1 MARKSERL
9 DTYRQKRSFEKTPE
23 PTGKPQP
30 KRRRSSK
37 KMPDRFVVQEHHA
50 RRLHWD
56 LRLERNGVLVSW
68 ALPRGFPDTPD
79 ENRLAVHTEDHP
91 LEYLTFEGDIPAGE
105 YGGGKMTVW
114 DTGTYDAEKF
124 TGDKVVLRFDG
135 KRVQGRYALF
145 QTRDRDWMI
154 HRMDPPESGRDPMPE
169 DIVPMAATLSHL
181 PARDEGWGYEIKW
194 DGVRAIGYA
203 EPGRLRLVSRTL
215 RDVTAQ
221 YPEIGP
227 MTRDIGARHVVLDG
241 EIVAFDDVGR
251 PSFQRLQPR
260 MHVKSESEI
269 RRRRNDTPVTYVVFD
284 LLYLDGRSL
293 LDTPYQERRREL
305 EALGLGGTSWQ
316 VPAYQ
321 RGEGRAFLDASRA
334 QGLEGIVAK
343 PLDSTY
349 QPGRR
354 SQNWLK
360 VKNVRRQEVVIGG
373 WVAGQGRREGELGA
387 LLVGYYDSDD
397 GTPRLR
403 FAGKVGTGFDAAALR
418 LLRDRLEPL
427 RTDRSPFTGRQPQK
441 DAVFAE
447 PKLVCEVEFSE
458 WTGSGTLRHP
468 SYQGLRDDKPATDV
482 VREVG

>member
-9 DTYRQKRSFEKTPE
+9 ETYRHKRSFEKTPE
-23 PTGKPQP
+23 PSGKAQS
-30 KRRRSSK
+30 KRRRPGK
-37 KMPDRFVVQEHHA
+37 RTPDRFVVQEHHA

-68 ALPRGFPDTPD
+68 ALPRGFPDAPD

-114 DTGTYDAEKF
+114 DAGTYDAEKF
-124 TGDKVVLRFDG
+124 TEDKVVLRFDG

-154 HRMDPPESGRDPMPE
+154 HRMDPPDAGRDPMPE
-169 DIVPMAATLSHL
+169 DIVPMAATLSRL

-203 EPGRLRLVSRTL
+203 EPGRLRLVSRNL

-227 MTRDIGARHVVLDG
+227 MTRDIGARRLVLDG
-241 EIVAFDDVGR
+241 EIVAFDDAGR

-293 LDTPYQERRREL
+293 LGAPYQERRQKL
-305 EALGLGGTSWQ
+305 EALGLGGPSWQ

-343 PLDSTY
+343 RLDSTY

-354 SQNWLK
+354 SQDWLK

-387 LLVGYYDSDD
+387 LLVGYHDGDD
-397 GTPRLR
+397 GEARLR

-441 DAVFAE
+441 DAVFVE
-447 PKLVCEVEFSE
+447 PTLVCEVEFSE

>member
-9 DTYRQKRSFEKTPE
+9 ETYRQKRSFEKTPE
-23 PTGKPQP
+23 PSGKPQS
-30 KRRRSSK
+30 KRRRPGK
-37 KMPDRFVVQEHHA
+37 KTPDRFVVQEHHA

-68 ALPRGFPDTPD
+68 ALPRGFPDAPD

-114 DTGTYDAEKF
+114 DAGTYDAEKF
-124 TGDKVVLRFDG
+124 TEDKVVLRFDG

-154 HRMDPPESGRDPMPE
+154 HRMDPPDAGRDPMPE
-169 DIVPMAATLSHL
+169 DIVPMAATLSRL

-203 EPGRLRLVSRTL
+203 EPGRLRLVSRNL

-227 MTRDIGARHVVLDG
+227 MTRDIGARRLVLDG
-241 EIVAFDDVGR
+241 EIVAFDDAGR

-269 RRRRNDTPVTYVVFD
+269 RRRRNDIPVTYVVFD

-293 LDTPYQERRREL
+293 LGTPYQERRQKL
-305 EALGLGGTSWQ
+305 EALGLGGPSWQ

-343 PLDSTY
+343 RLDSTY

-354 SQNWLK
+354 SQDWLK

-387 LLVGYYDSDD
+387 LLVGYYDGDD
-397 GTPRLR
+397 REARLC

-441 DAVFAE
+441 DAVFVE
-447 PKLVCEVEFSE
+447 PTLVCEVEFSE

>member
-9 DTYRQKRSFEKTPE
+9 ETYRQKRSFEKTPE
-23 PTGKPQP
+23 PSGKPQP

-37 KMPDRFVVQEHHA
+37 KTPDRFVVQEHHA

-79 ENRLAVHTEDHP
+79 DNRLAVHTEDHP

-105 YGGGKMTVW
+105 YGGGRMTVW
-114 DTGTYDAEKF
+114 DTGTYEAEKF
-124 TGDKVVLRFDG
+124 TEDKVVLRFDG
-135 KRVQGRYALF
+135 KHVQGKYALF

-154 HRMDPPESGRDPMPE
+154 HRMDPPEAGRDPMPA
-169 DIVPMAATLSHL
+169 DIVPMAATLSRL

-227 MTRDIGARHVVLDG
+227 MTRDIGARHLVLDG
-241 EIVAFDDVGR
+241 EIVAFDDAGR

-293 LDTPYQERRREL
+293 LDAPYQERRRKL
-305 EALGLGGTSWQ
+305 DALGLGGQSWQ

-321 RGEGRAFLDASRA
+321 RGEGRAFLEASRA

-343 PLDSTY
+343 RLDSTY

-354 SQNWLK
+354 SQDWLK

-373 WVAGQGRREGELGA
+373 WVAGQGRREGDLGA

-397 GTPRLR
+397 GKARLR

-441 DAVFAE
+441 DAVFVE
-447 PKLVCEVEFSE
+447 PKLVCDVEFSE

-468 SYQGLRDDKPATDV
+468 SYQGLRNDKPATDV